1 MTAQAKT
8 AYTVEQTVE
17 LVAAYQEAPTQE
29 TVTLY
34 AEKFGKTVKSV
45 IAKLSREGV
54 YKKKEYVSK
63 TGEKPVK
70 KEELATEFM
79 ELFGLSDAEADSI
92 AKANKTAL
100 KKILNKVKGLT
111 MGPKGEQNG
120 PEENPQQS

>member
-1 MTAQAKT
+1 MTATAKT
-8 AYTVEQTVE
+8 AYTAEQTVE
-17 LVAAYQEAPTQE
+17 LVTAYTAEPTQE
-29 TVTLY
+29 TVTLF

-100 KKILNKVKGLT
+100 KKILDKTKA
-111 MGPKGEQNG
+111 MM
-120 PEENPQQS
+120 

>member
-8 AYTVEQTVE
+8 AYTVEQTQE

-29 TVTLY
+29 TVALY

-79 ELFGLSDAEADSI
+79 ELFGLSEAEADSI

-100 KKILNKVKGLT
+100 KKILEKFKG
-111 MGPKGEQNG
+111 
-120 PEENPQQS
+120 

>member
-111 MGPKGEQNG
+111 MGPKGPIIEACLW
-120 PEENPQQS
+120 EV

>member
-8 AYTVEQTVE
+8 AYTVEQTQE
-17 LVAAYQEAPTQE
+17 LVVAYQEAPTQE

-79 ELFGLSDAEADSI
+79 ELFGLSEAEADSI

-100 KKILNKVKGLT
+100 KKILEKFKG
-111 MGPKGEQNG
+111 
-120 PEENPQQS
+120 

>member
-1 MTAQAKT
+1 MTATAKT
-8 AYTVEQTVE
+8 AYTQEQTVE
-17 LVAAYQEAPTQE
+17 LVAAYGENPTSE
-29 TVTLY
+29 TVAMY

-54 YKKKEYVSK
+54 YKKKEYVGK

-79 ELFGLSDAEADSI
+79 DLFGLSDAEADSI

-100 KKILNKVKGLT
+100 KKILDKVKVL
-111 MGPKGEQNG
+111 MVE
-120 PEENPQQS
+120 PEAAEG

>member
-1 MTAQAKT
+1 MAATAKT
-8 AYTVEQTVE
+8 AYTAEQTVE
-17 LVAAYQEAPTQE
+17 LVSAYQENPTSE
-29 TVTLY
+29 TVAMF

-100 KKILNKVKGLT
+100 KKILDKVKA
-111 MGPKGEQNG
+111 MMV
-120 PEENPQQS
+120 EETSEETSEE